1 MHSMVSTASL
11 SIRTPAGSLIK
22 EEVVWQPRELD
33 RTQASDIGSGLIKNF
48 ETSVGRPL
56 EEWLGH
62 ALSTYGSVNFVAT
75 GDSASANVKLIVQ
88 LFNFFRQ
95 FAAAR
100 VDAGSGIITG
110 VFTPCFLHQAA
121 RLLAL
126 HLDHAKLTPC
136 LFSITR
142 LQQHAA
148 SRNACKKAMQ
158 VLLKQKFKFYRGQ
171 DPPICFMTS
180 SLGRNGLYQ
189 LLTGVWTGEADDTE
203 SLTHRK
209 KTLQKCLKF
218 FNGNLLSGEWAHY
231 CPNDQCHHN
240 ERDALNEVFG
250 L

>member
-1 MHSMVSTASL
+1 M
-11 SIRTPAGSLIK
+11 
-22 EEVVWQPRELD
+22 WQPRELD
-33 RTQASDIGSGLIKNF
+33 RTQASDIGSGLVKNI
-48 ETSVGRPL
+48 EASVGKPF
-56 EEWLGH
+56 EEWLGQ
-62 ALSTYGSVNFVAT
+62 ALSTYASVNFVAT
-75 GDSASANVKLIVQ
+75 GDSASANVKLILQ
-88 LFNFFRQ
+88 LFTFLRQ
-95 FAAAR
+95 FAATR

-126 HLDHAKLTPC
+126 RLDHAKLTPC

-142 LQQHAA
+142 LQQHSA

-158 VLLKQKFKFYRGQ
+158 VLLKQKFRFFRGEE
-171 DPPICFMTS
+171 PPTCFMTS

-203 SLTHRK
+203 SSTYRK
-209 KTLQKCLKF
+209 ETLQKCLKF
-218 FNGNLLSGEWAHY
+218 FNGNLLSGEFSHY
-231 CPNDQCHHN
+231 CPNDRCHHS